1 MGNPISALLI
11 CHFFSSVSEVVKL
24 LQDYSYSLSLL
35 SHSLFSIPSPIR
47 LSTPYSTKINSSR
60 VTTDPCIAKYRK
72 SFFFFLKLR
81 RLLLYRFHIYDNYLG
96 NVYRQGFKFQNSIF
110 IHTHS
115 TSHSSLGSA

>member
-1 MGNPISALLI
+1 MGPLISALLI

-35 SHSLFSIPSPIR
+35 SHSLFSIPTPVR

-110 IHTHS
+110 ICTHS